1 MYSLRPEFIIF
12 LMIGSVGA
20 FKYLKEP
27 DPNYKPWTVPHG
39 WFWLPGVDHVHDGTK
54 AYGAY
59 ANMEKHFGNPDLAY
73 VIPEISVDEFDDWL
87 MTDLDRYKYVGFVV
101 DERWSYLSGRF
112 ACYLNEVAYMFV
124 NNQASFCNAYHL
136 DNGTID
142 ELAGVNTAEKVKFA
156 IVNIDRKFMERHQIP
171 GFPYLRLYKPN
182 GEQLDYFGN
191 MHVDYPFPVAA
202 MRNFVGET
210 AFDEDIAHPCMTYPM
225 MPKRRHFN
233 TTLYDDHFKWPFG
246 KYCEHVIHTPR
257 ELKMLMPTKIRDL
270 KNFVQTYARED
281 YLRIQGVRKNE
292 WLAGSKGYMERP
304 FGYITED
311 FNKIKDIVLQMAWES
326 RARPYYK
333 TNKDNWHTPPLYGH
347 RNQWK
352 SLEDTYF

>member
-1 MYSLRPEFIIF
+1 
-12 LMIGSVGA
+12 
-20 FKYLKEP
+20 LKEH

-54 AYGAY
+54 AYGAQL
-59 ANMEKHFGNPDLAY
+59 NMEKHFGNPDLAY

-87 MTDLDRYKYVGFVV
+87 MNDTDRYKYVGFVV
-101 DERWSYLSGRF
+101 DESWSYLSERF

-156 IVNIDRKFMERHQIP
+156 IVSIDRRFMERHQIP

-202 MRNFVGET
+202 IRNFVGET

-233 TTLYDDHFKWPFG
+233 TTLYEDYFKWPFG
-246 KYCEHVIHTPR
+246 KFCEHIIHTPR
-257 ELKMLMPTKIRDL
+257 ALKHLMPTKIRDL
-270 KNFVQTYARED
+270 KEFQSNIGGTNTYQRVSG
-281 YLRIQGVRKNE
+281 IRKTQ
-292 WLAGSKGYMERP
+292 WPSGGKGYVDRP
-304 FGYITED
+304 FGFIQED
-311 FNKIKDIVLQMAWES
+311 YDKIKDIIFWLPSGARAGPRHKS
-326 RARPYYK
+326 RG
-333 TNKDNWHTPPLYGH
+333 DWHTPPLYGH
-347 RNQWK
+347 YNNWK